1 MKKICLLVISLLCCS
16 ANTLAQQ
23 SERKPFQ
30 MPTVSDRQI
39 AFVYAGDIWIVDR
52 KGGEARKLI
61 NQAGEKV
68 TPVFSPDGS
77 QIAFSMNAGG
87 NLDVYVIAAAGGEA
101 KRLTYHPKEDA
112 VAGWTPDGKSVLLR
126 SRRETDSTHQLYTI
140 SAQGGFEKQLPLPIA
155 WEGSFSPD
163 AARIA
168 YTPLSDP
175 TRTWRNYRGGQTSA
189 IWIADLANS
198 QTQTIPRNNSN
209 DRNPM
214 WVGNK
219 IYFVSD
225 RTSTANLFA
234 YDTQTKKTDQLTR
247 FEKYDI
253 RTVSYGGD
261 AIIFAQDGALHLYD
275 LKTTQERA
283 IPVKISSS
291 DFAEI
296 KPRPVKAAR
305 WIRAFNLSPDGKSA
319 VFGARGE
326 VLTVSADKNE
336 ARNLTQTTS
345 AAERFPVWS
354 PDGKWIAYYSDE
366 SGEYQLHLRSANGSE
381 VKKISI
387 EAQPSFYNEPVWSPD
402 SKKLAFT
409 DKRLAIW
416 YVDIE
421 KGTPARIDADAR
433 GGENGSPA
441 WSPDSQWI
449 AYTKVQL
456 NYLRTLHL
464 YSLDAAKSYA
474 VSDSR
479 LDAAS
484 PAFDKNGK
492 YLYFTTSANA
502 GPRRVFG
509 MSSFTFRTLV
519 TRNLNAVVLRKGDAS
534 PLLPAVARQD
544 HAGAENASSSVD
556 VEGIAQRIVRMPAPP
571 RDYIGLAAGKSGV
584 LFVLEAGSQGPN
596 ILHKFD
602 VSTPRTD
609 KFVEGVGGFTVSDDG
624 SQLLYISGGNYFI
637 VSTDVAPK
645 SGEGKLDVA
654 SADIQINPRDEWKQI
669 YNETWRLMRDYFY
682 DASHHGQNLAALK
695 EHYAAYLPNVVSRS
709 DLNTVFREMF
719 SHITVSHMQIGGG
732 DTPGQGQANVG
743 MLGADYEIDQGRYRI
758 TRIYQGDNSD
768 GLLSSPLTQPGVNVK
783 VGEYLMAIDGQEIK
797 ADENIFK
804 YFQGKAGR
812 PAQLK
817 VATKPDGSDA
827 RTFAISPMFGENTL
841 RMFDWMESNRRKVTE
856 MSGGKLGYIYL
867 PDTGRT
873 GYELF
878 NRDFYGQLDKQGLI
892 IDERYNSGGAPADYF
907 IESLK
912 RASLSTYTFREGA
925 DMPFPVAAVPGPR
938 VMIINEYAGSGGDT
952 LPWMFRQANV
962 GMLVG
967 KHTWGGGIGG
977 FIPMP
982 ELVDGGSMLAPNR
995 AFYNPKTGNWDI
1007 ENHGVAPDIEVELTP
1022 AAVRQ
1027 GHDPQLEKAVQVAM
1041 ENLKKTPEVQA
1052 KKPRKAVYK

>member
-1 MKKICLLVISLLCCS
+1 MKKIFLLLICLLFCG
-16 ANTLAQQ
+16 AKALAQQ
-23 SERKPFQ
+23 GERMPFQ

-39 AFVYAGDIWIVDR
+39 AFVYAGDIWVVGR
-52 KGGEARKLI
+52 KGGEARRLI

-87 NLDVYVIAAAGGEA
+87 NLDVYVVAAAGGEA

-112 VAGWTPDGKSVLLR
+112 VAGWTPDGKSILLR
-126 SRRETDSTHQLYTI
+126 SRRESDSTHQLYTI
-140 SAQGGFEKQLPLPIA
+140 STQGGFEKQLPFPLA

-163 AARIA
+163 ASRIA

-175 TRTWRNYRGGQTSA
+175 TRTWRNYRGGQTSV
-189 IWIADLANS
+189 IWIADLSNS
-198 QTQTIPRNNSN
+198 QTQAIPRNNSN

-234 YDTQTKKTDQLTR
+234 YDTQTKKIDQLTR

-253 RTVSYGGD
+253 RTVSSGTD
-261 AIIFAQDGALHLYD
+261 AIVFAQDGGIHLYD
-275 LKTTQERA
+275 LKTQQEQTVA
-283 IPVKISSS
+283 IKIGGG

-296 KPRPVKAAR
+296 KPRSVKAAR
-305 WIRAFNLSPDGKSA
+305 WIRAFNISPDGKNA
-319 VFGARGE
+319 LFGARGE
-326 VLTVSADKNE
+326 VLIVSADKNE
-336 ARNLTQTTS
+336 ARNITQTAA
-345 AAERFPVWS
+345 AAERLPVWS

-416 YVDIE
+416 YVDLE
-421 KGTPARIDADAR
+421 KGAPARIDADQR

-441 WSPDSQWI
+441 WSPDSLWI

-464 YSLDAAKSYA
+464 YSLGARKSYP
-474 VSDSR
+474 VSDNR

-484 PAFDKNGK
+484 PAFDKNGR

-534 PLLPAVARQD
+534 PLLPSAARQD
-544 HAGAENASSSVD
+544 NAGAENASSSVD
-556 VEGIAQRIVRMPAPP
+556 VEGISQRIVRMPAPP
-571 RDYIGLAAGKSGV
+571 RDYIGLAVGKSGE
-584 LFVLEAGSQGPN
+584 LFVLEAGIQGPN

-602 VSTPRTD
+602 VSSRRAD
-609 KFVEGVGGFTVSDDG
+609 KFIEGVGGFTVSDDG
-624 SQLLYISGGNYFI
+624 SKLLYISGGNYFI
-637 VSTDVAPK
+637 VSTDSAPK
-645 SGEGKLDVA
+645 SGEGRLDLA
-654 SADIQINPRDEWKQI
+654 SADIPIKARDEWKQI

-695 EHYAAYLPNVVSRS
+695 EHYAAYLPNVVTRS
-709 DLNTVFREMF
+709 DLNYVFREMF
-719 SHITVSHMQIGGG
+719 SHLTVSHMQIGGG
-732 DTPGQGQANVG
+732 DTPAPGQANVG

-758 TRIYQGDNSD
+758 TRIYEGDNSD
-768 GLLSSPLTQPGVNVK
+768 GLLSAPLTQPGVDVK
-783 VGEYLMAIDGQEIK
+783 VGDYLIAIDGQEIK
-797 ADENIFK
+797 AEENIFK
-804 YFQGKAGR
+804 YFQGKGGR
-812 PAQLK
+812 TAQLK
-817 VATKPDGSDA
+817 VATKPDGSGA
-827 RTFAISPMFGENTL
+827 RSFAIVPMFGENTL
-841 RMFDWMESNRRKVTE
+841 RMFDWMENNRRKVAE
-856 MSGGKLGYIYL
+856 LSGGKLGYIYL

-878 NRDFYGQLDKQGLI
+878 NRDFYAQLDKQGLI

-907 IESLK
+907 VESLK

-962 GMLVG
+962 GTLVG
-967 KHTWGGGIGG
+967 KRTWGGGIGG
-977 FIPMP
+977 FIAMP

-995 AFYNPKTGNWDI
+995 AFYNPKTGNWEI
-1007 ENHGVAPDIEVELTP
+1007 ENQGVAPDIEVELTP

-1027 GHDPQLEKAVQVAM
+1027 GHDPQLERAVQVAL
-1041 ENLKKTPEVQA
+1041 ENLKKTPENQA
-1052 KKPRKAVYK
+1052 KRPRKAVYK